1 MSNEVIEDQTQ
12 ENQEESFTAFF
23 HLDLDQEGATLKME
37 GPTMEIVRAL
47 AGIMTENES
56 VKMILGTAMMFCEMQ
71 NADLNELNTPNDQLT
86 EVTGPLN
93 ISDVVE

>member
-1 MSNEVIEDQTQ
+1 MSNEVQN
-12 ENQEESFTAFF
+12 ENQTPEQFTAFL

-37 GPTMEIVRAL
+37 GSTMEIVKAL

-71 NADLNELNTPNDQLT
+71 NVDLNELNTPNDQLT
-86 EVTGPLN
+86 EVTGPLDE
-93 ISDVVE
+93 IAMSQA